1 MNARLPFRAHPE
13 MVLREEHIAGFFPK
27 YPDKARN
34 MCEIA
39 AALNICIDQVVYLD
53 DNPAE
58 RAGVRDVLPEVA
70 VPELT
75 ADPADYAGLL
85 SAAGYFEAVS
95 FSTEDL
101 DRTSLDKA
109 QPWSSGLQGA
119 DLDRYLESFEVVAT
133 VSPFNAGSRTR
144 VTQLINA
151 ARPFNPADKRYSEVD
166 IERLQAAADKY
177 CLQISLADRSG
188 DNAVSSVLVF
198 DRAAE
203 EWRCDIWLM
212 SGWASRSRVEELAL
226 ATVAQ
231 AASAA
236 GASRLVGVCLPAR
249 KNVLSSDRFAKLG
262 FTRVSDLPGGGT
274 KWALDLASYRVP
286 ALPFAVVRPN

>member
-1 MNARLPFRAHPE
+1 
-13 MVLREEHIAGFFPK
+13 MVLKEEHIAGFFPNR
-27 YPDKARN
+27 PDKAGNLR
-34 MCEIA
+34 EIA
-39 AALNICIDQVVYLD
+39 ATLNIGIDQVVYLD

-58 RAGVRDVLPEVA
+58 RAAVRDVLPEVA

-95 FSTEDL
+95 FSMD
-101 DRTSLDKA
+101 DVKA
-109 QPWSSGLQGA
+109 QPWSTGLQGA

-133 VSPFNAGSRTR
+133 VSPFNARSRTR

-151 ARPFNPADKRYSEVD
+151 ARPFNPADKRYSETD

-212 SGWASRSRVEELAL
+212 SGWTSRSRVEELAL

-262 FTRVSDLPGGGT
+262 FTRVSELPGGGT

-286 ALPFAVVRPN
+286 ALPFAVVRPS

>member
-1 MNARLPFRAHPE
+1 
-13 MVLREEHIAGFFPK
+13 
-27 YPDKARN
+27 
-34 MCEIA
+34 
-39 AALNICIDQVVYLD
+39 
-53 DNPAE
+53 
-58 RAGVRDVLPEVA
+58 VA
-70 VPELT
+70 
-75 ADPADYAGLL
+75 
-85 SAAGYFEAVS
+85 
-95 FSTEDL
+95 
-101 DRTSLDKA
+101 
-109 QPWSSGLQGA
+109 
-119 DLDRYLESFEVVAT
+119 
-133 VSPFNAGSRTR
+133 
-144 VTQLINA
+144 QLINA

-188 DNAVSSVLVF
+188 DNGVSSVLVF

-203 EWRCDIWLM
+203 EWHCDIWLM

-236 GASRLVGVCLPAR
+236 GASRLVGVSLPAR

-274 KWALDLASYRVP
+274 KWSLDLASYRVP
-286 ALPFAVVRPN
+286 ALPFAVVRPS